1 MPDII
6 LTVVSGEPVDLGLSI
21 PGVQGPMGQSTLPS
35 GGTIGQIITKA
46 SSANYDASW
55 TSTASGL
62 TLRNSTI
69 SGTTV
74 LGSISGG
81 TYLTP
86 TITGATINA
95 TTINGGTA
103 NSTALSNAIID
114 ACTIDNSTFED
125 GTIFNITLSGT
136 VANVATVTSGTYN
149 NSTLSSPVVISPTIS
164 GNITAS
170 GGVIVFAS
178 GASMGFFGA
187 SPIVCPSGISIPSG
201 GASTAE
207 VLTSLSGVIV
217 ALRNLG
223 LIRA

>member
-35 GGTIGQIITKA
+35 GGTVGQIITKA
-46 SSANYDASW
+46 SSTDYDASW

-74 LGSISGG
+74 LGNISGG
-81 TYLTP
+81 TYLSP
-86 TITGATINA
+86 TITGSTINGA
-95 TTINGGTA
+95 TINGGSA
-103 NSTALSNAIID
+103 NGTALSNAIID

-136 VANVATVTSGTYN
+136 VGNVATVTSGIYN
-149 NSTLSSPVVISPTIS
+149 SPKLSSPIVISPTIS

-170 GGVIVFAS
+170 GGVTVFGS
-178 GASMGFFGA
+178 GASVGFFGA
-187 SPIVCPSGISIPSG
+187 SPVVCPSGIAIPANTG
-201 GASTAE
+201 ET
-207 VLTSLSGVIV
+207 VTSLSGLIV

-223 LIRA
+223 LIRQ